1 MVLDE
6 VMAHVL
12 AVIGGS
18 GFYAIPGLTNLEMLR
33 LETPYGAPS
42 SEILKGQ
49 LGTASVLFL
58 ARHGKHHEIA
68 PHAINYRANV
78 CALKMAGAT
87 HLISLSAVGSMRES
101 IRPSEVVVVSDFIDL
116 TRRRVTT
123 FFDAGVVAH
132 VAMAPPICP
141 DLAHAV
147 ALAATS
153 AGAVVH
159 VRGTYV
165 CIEGPQ
171 FSTRAESLLYR
182 SWNVDVIGM
191 TAMPEAKLARE
202 AELPYSTIAFVTDY
216 DCWNETE
223 ANVSVEVVMAT
234 LKQNADLAPQIVKE
248 LIDKIPSPESGPAHN
263 ALKNAVITD
272 PSHRGPEYSDRLAW
286 LMGTTSPHT
295 EGTES

>member
-6 VMAHVL
+6 GMATVL

-18 GFYAIPGLTNLEMLR
+18 GFYAIPGLNNLEVLSI
-33 LETPYGAPS
+33 ETPYGLPS
-42 SEILKGQ
+42 SEVLKGQ
-49 LGTASVLFL
+49 LGNATVLFL

-68 PHAINYRANV
+68 PHSINYRANV

-87 HLISLSAVGSMRES
+87 HLISLSAVGSMRDS
-101 IRPSEVVVVSDFIDL
+101 VRPSDVVVVSDFIDL
-116 TRRRVTT
+116 TRKRLSS

-141 DLAHAV
+141 DLARAV
-147 ALAATS
+147 SLAATG
-153 AGAVVH
+153 AGARVH
-159 VRGTYV
+159 PQGTYV

-182 SWNVDVIGM
+182 SWNVDVVGM

-216 DCWNETE
+216 DCWNEAE
-223 ANVSVEVVMAT
+223 AKVSVEVVLAT
-234 LKQNADLAPQIVKE
+234 LRQNADLAPKIIRE
-248 LIDKIPSPESGPAHN
+248 LIDKIPNPEFSPAHD

-272 PSHRGPEYSDRLAW
+272 PSHRDAESRARLAW
-286 LMGTTSPHT
+286 LLGTS
-295 EGTES
+295 